1 MYKNARL
8 TALLIIVCLS
18 TLLGACSKKPAAL
31 APATPVVTV
40 VTIQAEDVPLNI
52 RMIGRITSNRSVPI
66 VARVSGVLLE
76 KTFLTGAVVKEGDV
90 LFRIDPSEY
99 QANLD
104 SALARLSQANAA
116 LAKADYDLER
126 TTTLFK
132 SETLSQQNLDDARI
146 NQQTAAS
153 NVKVAQAAVTIAR
166 IQLGYTTIKAPFSG
180 RLGLDT
186 IEAGGIAS
194 PSLGTLVTID
204 QIDPIDIE
212 FTASESWILE
222 MRADISAGKI
232 VTPGL
237 HNLSVTASLL
247 DGSTYE
253 ETGVF
258 NSADVRFR
266 PETGTVLAKAT
277 FPNAKGKLL
286 PGQFARV
293 SIMGLTRKNAV
304 LVPQTAVVQSP
315 TGASVMVVNA
325 DNFAESRTVVLGEW
339 SGDRWHIMSGL
350 KVGDRVITIGLQKV
364 RAGAKVQPAELS
376 KQS

>member
-1 MYKNARL
+1 MYKISRL
-8 TALLIIVCLS
+8 TIALVCLAALLS
-18 TLLGACSKKPAAL
+18 ACSKKPVTI
-31 APATPVVTV
+31 APVIPAVTV
-40 VTIQAEDVPLNI
+40 ATIKAEDVPLNVT
-52 RMIGRITSNRSVPI
+52 MIGRITSNRSVPI

-76 KTFLTGAVVKEGDV
+76 KTFLPGAVVKQGDV
-90 LFRIDPSEY
+90 LYRIDPSEY

-104 SALARLSQANAA
+104 SALARLNQATAA

-126 TTTLFK
+126 TNRLFK

-146 NQQTAAS
+146 NQQTATA
-153 NVKVAQAAVTIAR
+153 NVKVAQAAVTIAQ
-166 IQLGYTTIKAPFSG
+166 IQLSYTTIKAPFSG
-180 RLGLDT
+180 RLGLDI
-186 IEAGGIAS
+186 IEAGGIAT
-194 PSLGTLVTID
+194 PSLGTLVTLD

-222 MRADISAGKI
+222 IRADISAGKI
-232 VTPGL
+232 TTLGL

-247 DGSTYE
+247 DGSIYE

-258 NSADVRFR
+258 NSTDVRFR

-293 SIMGLTRKNAV
+293 SISGLTRKDAI
-304 LVPQTAVVQSP
+304 LVPQTAVVQAP
-315 TGASVMVVNA
+315 TGASVMVVTAENI
-325 DNFAESRTVVLGEW
+325 AESRTVVLGEW
-339 SGDRWHIMSGL
+339 SGDRWHIKSGL
-350 KVGDRVITIGLQKV
+350 KAGDRVITTGLQKV
-364 RAGAKVQPAELS
+364 RAGTKVQPTEQS